1 MKKKCQVL
9 KQLKKFQANV
19 IQQIININKSLKHYT
34 LLFLINVE
42 PSNLVFLKT
51 CNLEFD
57 ELFITFAD
65 QNGRAL
71 EIEAKVN
78 LVLLINKTKK
88 YVKRYRFCHS

>member
-1 MKKKCQVL
+1 M
-9 KQLKKFQANV
+9 
-19 IQQIININKSLKHYT
+19 
-34 LLFLINVE
+34 
-42 PSNLVFLKT
+42 FLKT

-88 YVKRYRFCHS
+88 YVKRYRFCHSWENI